1 MNKTEVDR
9 GPRGEFI
16 PASGLGSAKVLE
28 RPGVAWGVLGLCL
41 LVTFFSWQVSLSQL
55 HHRGRERFQRHVE
68 QVTEAIQTRM
78 QAYEQVLK
86 GTEGLFA
93 ASERVK
99 RTEWHDYIQS
109 LDINQRFPGIRA
121 LGFVA
126 RVPHENLDRFVA
138 DNRKDGLP
146 DYKVRTGWPLAEGAG
161 TNPVHY
167 LVQYVEPSRG
177 NARALGYD
185 MATEPH
191 RRDAAEYARDT
202 GDAALSGKIRLVQ
215 SEDDLPAVVLL
226 LPVYRNGMSVTNVEQ
241 RRLAIEG
248 WVYGAFVLR
257 DLMAGLF
264 ESRSSEIDFEIFDG
278 SRASHASLLYDADG
292 VLHAFAPDAAMFQT
306 FAPPVTMAG
315 RQWTMHFS
323 TRPAF
328 DAATSRS
335 ESTLLLL
342 AGIAISFLLFAI
354 TRSLAFTRQRA
365 LGLARQMTEKFRI
378 QERAVIASNNGI
390 FITDAAEPGNPI
402 LYANPAMERITGCTA
417 EEMFARTIFS
427 IIRQE
432 SGQDSKF
439 QTQSSKLNTQDSLE
453 AAMAAGEECRAVLPG
468 LRKDGSE
475 FWMEISVS
483 PIRDEAGIVNH
494 FVGIA
499 TDITDR
505 RDAEARLQEAAVA
518 VTAASRAK
526 GEFLANMSHEIRTP
540 MNAVI
545 GMTELALGT
554 ELTRE
559 QRSYLSSVR
568 NSARDLLT
576 MIDDVLDFSR
586 IEAGKFE
593 LHEEPFKL
601 RESLGVA
608 FKVFG
613 VRAAEKGLEITLRFE
628 PDVPDAFVGDVRRLR
643 QIFNNLVGN
652 AIKFTGAGEVSVT
665 VSKAAS
671 APKPG
676 WCALR
681 VCVADTG
688 IGVPPD
694 QQRAIFEAF
703 TQADASVTREYGGT
717 GLGLAISANLC
728 RLMGGEIQVQSDG
741 VSGSRFHFT
750 VTIKVDA
757 GGAARVASDGMAKLA
772 GQRVLV
778 VDDHLANRGLV
789 AEMLARWGML
799 PVVTSNAAEALG
811 LIGSRAPGFFSMA
824 LVDARMPERDGF
836 ALAKELDAI
845 SRGGLRVIMM
855 LSSPGN
861 PDEIRRCREM
871 HHETYL
877 AKPIIES
884 ELLDVLIQ
892 SGVPRSAGLGATP
905 MPVAA
910 QPVTKSKLR
919 VLLAE
924 DNSVNRELA
933 TTVLERMGHSVVSV
947 WNGVEAVELWKNG
960 AVDVVLMDI
969 QMPLMDGMEATAAI
983 RRAEQG
989 TGRQVPI
996 IGLSA
1001 HAMKTDRDSALA
1013 LGMDDY
1019 LTKPLQAEDLERVME
1034 RLNTRS
1040 DKASPAT
1047 ANSFDAPALAKSFG
1061 GDAVA
1066 LSRLI
1071 DLYLETTPPLVER
1084 MVQSL
1089 QRADAPSLAYAA
1101 HTLQGSLSQMGNASA
1116 RDLAA
1121 EVETLARVGKLS
1133 EAGQMVG
1140 SLEKRLTEFEASV
1153 RNWRAGAGLTK

>member
-1 MNKTEVDR
+1 MESERRINETEADC
-9 GPRGEFI
+9 GPREEFI
-16 PASGLGSAKVLE
+16 PASGLGAAKVLE
-28 RPGVAWGVLGLCL
+28 RPGVAWVVLGLCL
-41 LVTFFSWQVSLSQL
+41 LVTFLSWQVSLSQL
-55 HHRGRERFQRHVE
+55 HRRGRERFQRHIE

-93 ASERVK
+93 ASEQVK

-126 RVPHENLDRFVA
+126 HVSHENLNRFIA

-146 DYKVRTGWPLAEGAG
+146 DYGVRGGWPLTEGAG

-185 MATEPH
+185 LATESH
-191 RRDAAEYARDT
+191 RRDVADYARDT

-215 SEDDLPAVVLL
+215 SEDDLPAVLLL
-226 LPVYRNGMSVTNVEQ
+226 LPVYRNGLTVTNIEQ
-241 RRLAIEG
+241 RRAAIEG

-257 DLMAGLF
+257 DLMTGLF

-278 SRASHASLLYDADG
+278 SSASHASLLYDADG
-292 VLHAFAPDAAMFQT
+292 ALHAFGPDAATFQA
-306 FAPPVTMAG
+306 FAPPVTIAG
-315 RQWTMHFS
+315 RRWTIHFS

-342 AGIAISFLLFAI
+342 AGFAISFLVFGI
-354 TRSLAFTRQRA
+354 TRSLASTRQRA
-365 LGLARQMTEKFRI
+365 LGLAQQMTERFRI
-378 QERAVIASNNGI
+378 QERAVIASNSGI

-402 LYANPAMERITGCTA
+402 IYANPAMERITGSSA
-417 EEMFARTIFS
+417 EEMFAGTIS
-427 IIRQE
+427 SVLRQE
-432 SGQDSKF
+432 AGQVEGVR
-439 QTQSSKLNTQDSLE
+439 LE
-453 AAMAAGEECRAVLPG
+453 AAMAAGEECRAVLRG
-468 LRKDGSE
+468 ARRDGSVC
-475 FWMEISVS
+475 WIEISVS
-483 PIRDEAGIVNH
+483 PIRDEAGIIAH

-505 RDAEARLQEAAVA
+505 RDAEARLQEATVA

-559 QRSYLSSVR
+559 QRNYLSSVR
-568 NSARDLLT
+568 YSARDLLT
-576 MIDDVLDFSR
+576 IIDDVLDFSR

-593 LHEEPFKL
+593 LYEEPFEL

-608 FKVFG
+608 FRVFG
-613 VRAAEKGLEITLRFE
+613 VRAAEKGLEITLRIE
-628 PDVPDAFVGDVRRLR
+628 ADVPDAFVGDVRRLR
-643 QIFNNLVGN
+643 QVFNNLVAN
-652 AIKFTGAGEVSVT
+652 AIKFTEVGEVSVT
-665 VSKAAS
+665 VSATAIAA
-671 APKPG
+671 KPG
-676 WCALR
+676 WCELH

-688 IGVPPD
+688 IGVPSD
-694 QQRAIFEAF
+694 QQKSIFEAF
-703 TQADASVTREYGGT
+703 TQADSSVTREYGGT

-741 VSGSRFHFT
+741 VRGSRFHFT
-750 VTIKVDA
+750 VLFKVDA
-757 GGAARVASDGMAKLA
+757 GRAARVAPDSVARLA

-778 VDDHLANRGLV
+778 VDDHPANRGLV
-789 AEMLARWGML
+789 SEMLDRWGMA
-799 PVVTSNAAEALG
+799 PVAVSNVSEALG
-811 LIGSRAPGFFSMA
+811 AIRSRDPSFISIA
-824 LVDARMPERDGF
+824 LVDARMPEQDGF
-836 ALAKELDAI
+836 ALAKELIGI
-845 SRGGLRVIMM
+845 SQDGLRVIMM
-855 LSSPGN
+855 LSSPGY

-871 HHETYL
+871 DHETYL
-877 AKPIIES
+877 AKPILES
-884 ELLDVLIQ
+884 ELLDVLLQ
-892 SGVPRSAGLGATP
+892 TGDVRSARGGTVT

-910 QPVTKSKLR
+910 SPFTKAKLR

-933 TTVLERMGHSVVSV
+933 TTALERMGHSVVSV
-947 WNGVEAVELWKNG
+947 WNGVEAVELWKNCE
-960 AVDVVLMDI
+960 VDVVLMDI

-983 RRAEQG
+983 RQAEQG
-989 TGRQVPI
+989 TGRHVPI

-1001 HAMKTDRDSALA
+1001 HAMQTDRISALA

-1019 LTKPLQAEDLERVME
+1019 LTKPLQAEDLERVMK
-1034 RLNTRS
+1034 RLNQRNVYGVRDAARS
-1040 DKASPAT
+1040 FQASAIE
-1047 ANSFDAPALAKSFG
+1047 KSLG
-1061 GDAVA
+1061 GDVVA
-1066 LSRLI
+1066 LKRLV
-1071 DLYLETTPPLVER
+1071 DLYLETTPPLVAR
-1084 MVQSL
+1084 ITQSL

-1101 HTLQGSLSQMGNASA
+1101 HTLKGSLSQIGNTTA

-1121 EVETLARVGKLS
+1121 ELETLAGSGKLS
-1133 EAGQMVG
+1133 EAGEVALD
-1140 SLEKRLTEFEASV
+1140 LENRLVEFEASV
-1153 RNWRAGAGLTK
+1153 RRWRQEQG